1 VRCIV
6 VALQL
11 ALYVTGLFVL
21 SAGVSV
27 LAVHH
32 FLNPEGGG
40 GASADT
46 GADTGADGGGARA
59 TATSSGPK
67 MTRASASSSSAAGG
81 AAGAAA
87 PGAERVTLPDMGV
100 EADREFA

>member
-1 VRCIV
+1 MRCIV

-46 GADTGADGGGARA
+46 GADTGADGGSARA
-59 TATSSGPK
+59 VRRHERK
-67 MTRASASSSSAAGG
+67 RRALFRDTG
-81 AAGAAA
+81 
-87 PGAERVTLPDMGV
+87 ERTVAIVTN
-100 EADREFA
+100 